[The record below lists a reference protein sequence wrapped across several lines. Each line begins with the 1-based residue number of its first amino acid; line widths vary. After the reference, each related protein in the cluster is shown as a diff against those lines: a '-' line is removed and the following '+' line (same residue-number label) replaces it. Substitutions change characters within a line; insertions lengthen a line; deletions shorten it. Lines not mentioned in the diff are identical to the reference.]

1 LSSPPHSPLVS
12 REPAMGEQ
20 RLYLRKKVP
29 MPLPVEL
36 LPGKEVWLN
45 DLGEGGL
52 GVSGSSRL
60 ELGTSTFF
68 SFQFPDPNSVIE
80 AAGVVAWCDLAG
92 RAGVRF
98 TRIKPDS
105 SAVLKRWL
113 KTEPVSGSTA
123 SPTASNSAAAVQP
136 PRGRHET
143 ADLREEILAANLDT
157 RAALDVLAD
166 RLVRLTRAAGAAIAW
181 SDADNVICQAS
192 SGNAPSVGTKLDAD
206 SSITGECYRTG
217 NIVSISYSE
226 KDLRLDA
233 ELCRELDLRS
243 LLIVPVTTRDEVIGV
258 VEVFSPVAGNFD
270 GGDILL
276 LGSVAEIIAELYNQ
290 QHTPTPAVTVAFDI
304 PIREH
309 SEDASEQEISS
320 IELGFET
327 EPAQARTQVL
337 DNGAAQQPP
346 SPDDSAPQDAAADS
360 SNSSIGKS
368 RLYLLGIALLITAG
382 MGLGDYFDWHFGRS
396 WITSQLSVHAA
407 VPASTPA
414 IAEPSSS
421 AVVPQEELPSAELQ
435 ATTPTQTSSLAK
447 PIVARKSELPLQP
460 LDANL
465 VKGET
470 SRLAEAEPEPT
481 PPAIRVLRS
490 FDLPITPSYPRL
502 AKSVA
507 TKPDQHV
514 SPTQLIPAKLIHRV
528 EPNFPEFARTGGI
541 AGPILLSAIIGK
553 DGRLKNIRL
562 VSGNNALALEAFRAM
577 REWRYKPYL
586 LDGKPIEAETRIV
599 IDFHR

>member
-20 RLYLRKKVP
+20 RLFLRKKVS

-36 LPGKEVWLN
+36 LPGKEVWLS

-113 KTEPVSGSTA
+113 KSGPVSSAATAPLESSST
-123 SPTASNSAAAVQP
+123 AAVQP
-136 PRGRHET
+136 ARGGHET
-143 ADLREEILAANLDT
+143 ADLREEILAANLD
-157 RAALDVLAD
+157 RKAALDVLVD

-192 SGNAPSVGTKLDAD
+192 SGHAPSVGTKLDAY
-206 SSITGECYRTG
+206 SSITGECYRSG
-217 NIVSISYSE
+217 NIVSISDAE
-226 KDLRLDA
+226 KDARLDA

-243 LLIVPVTTRDEVIGV
+243 LLIVPVTTGNEVIGV

-276 LGSVAEIIAELYNQ
+276 LDSVAEIIAELYNQ
-290 QHTPTPAVTVAFDI
+290 QHAPTPAVKVAFDI
-304 PIREH
+304 PISRQL
-309 SEDASEQEISS
+309 EDAASEQNVGPV
-320 IELGFET
+320 ELQLET
-327 EPAQARTQVL
+327 EPAHARTEVL
-337 DNGAAQQPP
+337 EDGAARQPATPDESDPHHAANDP
-346 SPDDSAPQDAAADS
+346 SSPSA
-360 SNSSIGKS
+360 GKA
-368 RLYLLGIALLITAG
+368 RRYLLGIALLIAG
-382 MGLGDYFDWHFGRS
+382 AMGLGDYLDWHFARS
-396 WITSQLSVHAA
+396 WITSQRSVHAT
-407 VPASTPA
+407 VLASTPA
-414 IAEPSSS
+414 IAAPSSS
-421 AVVPQEELPSAELQ
+421 AVIPQEELTSVELA
-435 ATTPTQTSSLAK
+435 ATTPTQTSSVAK
-447 PIVARKSELPLQP
+447 AITPTKSELPLQR

-470 SRLAEAEPEPT
+470 SRLAQVEPEPT
-481 PPAIRVLRS
+481 APAIRVLRS
-490 FDLPITPSYPRL
+490 FDLPITPSYPQL
-502 AKSVA
+502 AKG

-514 SPTQLIPAKLIHRV
+514 SPTQLTPAKLIHRV
-528 EPNFPEFARTGGI
+528 DPNFPDFARSAAI
-541 AGPILLSAIIGK
+541 AGPILLSATIGK